1 MAFVHGKGTK
11 VHIDST
17 DFSQYFNNVDVAKT
31 ADVAETTNFGS
42 SGSKEYIAGEDDGT
56 FSLTGFFDATAD
68 ATIQPLLSGGTDFDL
83 VVGIDG

>member
-11 VHIDST
+11 VHVNAV
-17 DFSQYFNNVDVAKT
+17 DFSQYFNNVDVTKT

-42 SGSKEYIAGEDDGT
+42 SGAKSYIAGEDDGT

-68 ATIQPLLSGGTDFDL
+68 ATLQPLLG
-83 VVGIDG
+83 